1 MEIIKKLFY
10 RGFSKDEYRQLRS
23 IFSEESKV
31 VRKRPQYIIGHILI
45 IGLLFYFL
53 VRAFGPASFGALEW
67 PGAADVVG
75 VVVGTA
81 VGTCIFYLLFKKLS
95 KVKGGYLKFVV
106 VFWAL
111 WMLVFGLLTT
121 AQPHSER
128 EWEFAIYAVLMFFG
142 WLCCTAS
149 IMEHFCEKIFMS
161 QKENKEAAQTE

>member
-1 MEIIKKLFY
+1 MKIINKLFY
-10 RGFSKDEYRQLRS
+10 RGFSRDEYRQLRT

-45 IGLLFYFL
+45 IGLLLYFL
-53 VRAFGPASFGALEW
+53 VRAFGPVSLGALEW
-67 PGAADVVG
+67 PSAADVLG
-75 VVVGTA
+75 VVIGTA

-95 KVKGGYLKFVV
+95 KVKGGYLRFVV

-128 EWEFAIYAVLMFFG
+128 EWEFAVYAVLIFFG

-149 IMEHFCEKIFMS
+149 IMEYFCEKILMS
-161 QKENKEAAQTE
+161 QKGHEEVEQTR